1 MKLTSLFLILCLS
14 HNSWAQE
21 KAPWSNESE
30 AAVVKVGGNTES
42 ESYSAKEKTTFT
54 QSTNI
59 WVSTARYLQSKA
71 GGTET
76 AKSWDAA
83 LRYEKVFSELW
94 SGFIQHGAESNAY
107 AGYLQRDNTDL
118 GAKYTFL
125 KSDTENALLE
135 AGLRSTRTLSS
146 QGVDPK
152 RESFGRLYTEYSR
165 QINASVS
172 AKAWVEYLP
181 NFSDSEA
188 YLLNYE
194 PSLTVLMN
202 QIFSLKVAYLVKIH
216 NKILLATE
224 RKEDMA
230 FTTSLVAKF

>member
-1 MKLTSLFLILCLS
+1 MKLICLVLIASLGLD
-14 HNSWAQE
+14 SWAQE
-21 KAPWSNESE
+21 KGPWSNESE

-59 WVSTARYLQSKA
+59 WISTARYLQSKA
-71 GGTET
+71 SGTET

-83 LRYEKVFSELW
+83 LRYERVFSDLW
-94 SGFIQHGAESNAY
+94 SGLIQHGAESNVY

-118 GAKYTFL
+118 GAKYTFV

-135 AGLRSTRTLSS
+135 AGLRSTKTLSS
-146 QGVDPK
+146 QGADPK

-181 NFSDSEA
+181 NFSDPEA

-194 PSLTVLMN
+194 PSLTVLMT
-202 QIFSLKVAYLVKIH
+202 QVFSLKMAYLVKIH

-224 RKEDMA
+224 RKEDTA
-230 FTTSLVAKF
+230 LTTSLVAKF